1 MPSMATQC
9 GVNPMSVGR
18 DIPAVLLTSGDLI
31 EYYGRR
37 CTVETWKVVSATV
50 IQLWLTDAELRM
62 FRPSVPTDS
71 PIKIFNR

>member
-1 MPSMATQC
+1 MATQC

-37 CTVETWKVVSATV
+37 CIVETWKVVNARV
-50 IQLWLTDAELRM
+50 IQLWLIDGERRR
-62 FRPSVPTDS
+62 FRPSVLAEYQ
-71 PIKIFNR
+71 IKIFNR